1 MQELINHINNSIE
14 KAKNNQSNLSH
25 EILSYDGMSS
35 YKVRHLFNNLANHPS
50 FKKYLEVGIYKGAT
64 SSAVIFNNNIEA
76 ILIDNWSQFSS
87 DFNVTGTN
95 NIFRDTKQQCL
106 FNLNN
111 AANKSRFKN
120 IINVIDQDYST
131 VDIGNEKIDLY
142 FYDGEHSEINQCNG
156 IKQFYKNFSDVFML
170 VIDDFWSEQYGYSGA
185 REGTHRAI
193 KELDLKILYDIHL
206 EGYPHDSL
214 QKKMETWW
222 NGIYIALLQK

>member
-111 AANKSRFKN
+111 ANS
-120 IINVIDQDYST
+120 
-131 VDIGNEKIDLY
+131 
-142 FYDGEHSEINQCNG
+142 
-156 IKQFYKNFSDVFML
+156 
-170 VIDDFWSEQYGYSGA
+170 
-185 REGTHRAI
+185 
-193 KELDLKILYDIHL
+193 L
-206 EGYPHDSL
+206 EV
-214 QKKMETWW
+214 
-222 NGIYIALLQK
+222 NGIYFVKLAIDNQTYIYKIMKSN